1 MKTRELSDAAK
12 PLISKGVNSP
22 AVPQRSASLSY
33 STDDVA
39 GGETSAAGGYTSV
52 NGDSHS
58 EMSENICE
66 LEIESDYETDME
78 GIRARVE
85 KDKQTS
91 V

>member
-1 MKTRELSDAAK
+1 MIKSDAAK
-12 PLISKGVNSP
+12 PLLARGANSP

-39 GGETSAAGGYTSV
+39 GGDISAVG
-52 NGDSHS
+52 GDSQS

-66 LEIESDYETDME
+66 LEIESDYETDIE
-78 GIRARVE
+78 GIRARAE
-85 KDKQTS
+85 KEKQTA